1 MTAIGV
7 AQSKRRNARDA
18 GSEACAAALQQ
29 LDGKLPDLVL
39 VFANPGY
46 DQQALITAIRETA
59 GPRPIISG
67 CSSEGVIFRGGCDEK
82 PCVVNLMAIASE
94 RIGFDACNVGG
105 FAQDP
110 ARCGRLIAGRI
121 RELGPERAKAVFV
134 FPDGVLGD
142 CTAML
147 RALHEALPFP
157 VPIAGGAAGD
167 LMNADAQHELK
178 TYQYFGDQV
187 HSDSVSALFLGGAVE
202 LDIEVSHGCTAF
214 GLPRAV
220 TRSEGGW
227 VHEVDGKPA
236 VEAFREYLDQTPDN
250 LLATD
255 LLNLTI
261 GEPLPEHLCK
271 NYNADHLIRT
281 PIGQD
286 GNALFFPG
294 GLQLGDQFQF
304 MRRDPDCV
312 GASAKRSAVRL
323 AERRPGRRPAAVFQ
337 FDCAGRG
344 YMLFGDQT
352 AAIAIRPL
360 QEAIR
365 EVPWFGF
372 HTYGEIA
379 PIDDEAF
386 YHNSTVVLCALY
398 ETELGC

>member
-1 MTAIGV
+1 MTTIAV
-7 AQSKRRNARDA
+7 VQSKSRNARHA

-29 LDGKLPDLVL
+29 LGGKSPDVVL

-46 DQQALITAIRETA
+46 DQQALITAIRDTA
-59 GPRPIISG
+59 GPRPLISG
-67 CSSEGVIFRGGCDEK
+67 CSSEGVIFRGGCDEN
-82 PCVVNLMAIASE
+82 PCVVNLMAIASD
-94 RIGFDACNVGG
+94 RIKFDAFNVGG
-105 FAQDP
+105 FSKDP
-110 ARCGRLIAGRI
+110 VRCGKAIADRI
-121 RELGPERAKAVFV
+121 RELGPERAKAAFV

-157 VPIAGGAAGD
+157 IPIAGGAAGD
-167 LMNADAQHELK
+167 LMNAEASYELK
-178 TYQYFGDQV
+178 TYQYLGEQV
-187 HSDSVSALFLGGAVE
+187 NRDSVSALFLGGDVE
-202 LDIEVSHGCTAF
+202 LDIEVSHGCTAL

-220 TRSEGGW
+220 TRSDGGW
-227 VHEVDGKPA
+227 VHEVDGRPA
-236 VEAFREYLDQTPDN
+236 VEVFREYLDDTPDN

-261 GEPLPEHLCK
+261 GEPLAEHLRK
-271 NYNADHLIRT
+271 DYNADHLIRT

-294 GLQLGDQFQF
+294 GLQLGDQVQF
-304 MRRDPDCV
+304 MRREPDRV
-312 GASAKRSAVRL
+312 GTSAKQSAARL
-323 AERRPGRRPAAVFQ
+323 AGRRLGQRPVAVFQ

-344 YMLFGDQT
+344 YLLFGDQT
-352 AAIAIRPL
+352 AGAAIRPL
-360 QEAIR
+360 QDEIR

-379 PIDDEAF
+379 PIDNEAF

-398 ETELGC
+398 ETAIER